1 MSRRAYNVKPLSLS
15 LCSPH
20 IMGQESWQDQPI
32 KEKATIQSKTE
43 SVKLGGSD
51 AVISHLGLL
60 GLTST
65 LVTPSSVTRCTK
77 LLLTEHSVCSLQYI
91 LAYFLLLWMFW
102 WRNVSAYL
110 HIFSSQLAFFS
121 SSVLLCFNSIKH
133 Q

>member
-1 MSRRAYNVKPLSLS
+1 MLNLSLS

-32 KEKATIQSKTE
+32 KEKATIQSETE

-91 LAYFLLLWMFW
+91 LAYFLLPIYTYFHL
-102 WRNVSAYL
+102 N
-110 HIFSSQLAFFS
+110 
-121 SSVLLCFNSIKH
+121 
-133 Q
+133 